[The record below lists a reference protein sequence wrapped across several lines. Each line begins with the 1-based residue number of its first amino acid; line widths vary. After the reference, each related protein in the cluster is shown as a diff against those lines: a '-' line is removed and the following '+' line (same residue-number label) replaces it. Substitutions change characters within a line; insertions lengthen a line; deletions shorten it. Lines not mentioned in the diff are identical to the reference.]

1 MIKKCPIF
9 GTFTKCLGLML
20 SACQIH
26 GLATSRELILSFSFS
41 RSDVFFAHMGRV
53 NNRGGHMSTISGLFL
68 KKREFF
74 WFFAKG
80 IFDFFE
86 GFRASSGRVLNF
98 REERIR
104 KFVYGGEICTVE
116 IFEFFRSFWRRE
128 NRLIITFRN
137 RHGFGPALKHYKGKA
152 RRYRILNLSSI
163 GCDSA
168 AIERSEPAGPGEQGT
183 PGSALSDSPL

>member
-1 MIKKCPIF
+1 
-9 GTFTKCLGLML
+9 ML

-68 KKREFF
+68 KKENFF

-116 IFEFFRSFWRRE
+116 IFEFFRSF
-128 NRLIITFRN
+128 
-137 RHGFGPALKHYKGKA
+137 
-152 RRYRILNLSSI
+152 
-163 GCDSA
+163 
-168 AIERSEPAGPGEQGT
+168 
-183 PGSALSDSPL
+183 